1 MHRLRRLT
9 QDFMQKDMMH
19 DIAWGTAPRYLRE
32 AELYNMEPVSAVAL
46 ELCAANFAKIVAEF
60 DDFDDFEP
68 ELFVRILEHEKFACP
83 SDKLSVV
90 AARFF
95 SCCAST
101 DEDGALLAS
110 LTSAERMPSVAPS
123 VALFF
128 LRAALRHGTAAA
140 STDPHAK
147 KKRKTGTAAAFTT
160 VKSPAD
166 DDGLLGAEG
175 SLCRRCIHAIGDN
188 YGLVFAPPADGSPP
202 ASPVEE
208 HVPCMYRDADSV
220 ELGSRVPLR
229 KMNLPPLVVMEVLE
243 QALAASE
250 KLRALEKAKVD
261 AAVALKASVRAQS
274 LNVRR
279 YLNTAYG
286 YWNEDWLILKD
297 HSSFS
302 SSIASLKTNL
312 DALDAIIR

>member
-1 MHRLRRLT
+1 M
-9 QDFMQKDMMH
+9 
-19 DIAWGTAPRYLRE
+19 WGTAPRHLCE
-32 AELYNMEPVSAVAL
+32 AELYRLEPVSAVAL
-46 ELCAANFAKIVAEF
+46 ELCAANFAKLEAAKF
-60 DDFDDFEP
+60 DEFEP

-101 DEDGALLAS
+101 DEDGALLSS

-123 VALFF
+123 VALFL
-128 LRAALRHGTAAA
+128 LRAALRHGTTAA
-140 STDPHAK
+140 STDPRAK
-147 KKRKTGTAAAFTT
+147 KKRRTGTAAAATPA
-160 VKSPAD
+160 KAAAAD

-175 SLCRRCIHAIGDN
+175 SLCRRCIRAIGGS
-188 YGLVFAPPADGSPP
+188 YALVFAAPADGSPP

-208 HVPCMYRDADSV
+208 HDADAV
-220 ELGSRVPLR
+220 ELLGSRVPLR

-274 LNVRR
+274 FNVRR